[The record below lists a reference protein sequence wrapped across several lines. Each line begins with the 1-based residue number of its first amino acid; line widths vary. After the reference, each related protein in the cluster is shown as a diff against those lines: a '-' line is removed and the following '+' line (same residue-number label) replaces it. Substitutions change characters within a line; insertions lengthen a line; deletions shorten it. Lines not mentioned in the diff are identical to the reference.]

1 MEIAECKME
10 IDRQE
15 NGRFKC
21 TSCTRLGEYEG
32 MATSGNYERCL
43 NKRAREVCS
52 NTQSQCEC
60 CSDGISRNF
69 HSPSSVFSIFGQTM
83 QYKRSFFTCK
93 SLQMLTFT
101 VLFILLVRTDVC
113 NGFNLDI
120 TNPVEFRMPSNQ
132 PDSYFGYTVA
142 MFRTSTGQKW
152 VLVGAPRA
160 NSTFLPNSHK
170 PGALFRCPTVGV
182 CEELLIDSNDEE
194 ENNPRDSARYGE
206 FTRVFVNGRRDQW
219 LGASLDVDENRG
231 IVTCASRWF
240 NKLFETSGYYFM
252 NGMCYEVPL
261 DFQPSN
267 IIKIPA
273 LVDAEKQTTVVGA
286 NISKYNYGMGS
297 LGSSVHYTKEGS
309 NLLMGTPGLHTW
321 VGGFIDMRRD
331 GTNLITKYDEE
342 VPSEISEMAG
352 YSMSSGRYF
361 GNGQTF
367 YTIGAPRFNLRG
379 KVLLYEN
386 DRDNYFFERPFLVL
400 DGADQGLGEL
410 PMNVYFG
417 AVLCSVDVNADGTD
431 DLLVGAP
438 MYATGSEAHEAGTVL
453 VYLGMTNYM
462 FEPTRKPLFGSG
474 NAGARFGSAM
484 AALGD
489 INKDGYNDVVIGAPY
504 EDALQ
509 GAIYVY
515 NGCKT
520 GLWHHYSQRLPASDV
535 ASGLMA
541 FGAAFSKPRDMDD
554 DGVNDIAVGAYLSGH
569 AFLFAGRPV
578 INVDL
583 TLTPSV
589 NMIDTSASMT
599 FSVDVCLHFDYPSMT
614 FINIDV
620 KLSLDTFMADFSR
633 VAFEQTG
640 ERTRTFQVKVFS
652 GDRKCRTN
660 VALVKTTA
668 DLVTPVRIQAEY
680 SVANFASASG
690 HTPSVNKFSGDSP
703 DKNLL
708 VATKVLEFKKNC
720 PNNKCDTDLK
730 LSAEAIYVQHDDGSF
745 IIGVSDLELDITIS
759 KTGHPSY
766 GSNLFVAFPKSLQ
779 YQGVKQVNGDT
790 EVLCGFVELIDGA
803 GSGGNDDTDSLEYL
817 QRQLVPEMD
826 AEKEHMLGCSFG
838 NPMANDTGVRFKLA
852 MKVPEWTT
860 DTELNFRLNATT
872 LSNELN
878 PTDNTL
884 KTDIRVKNKVT
895 TTFKGVSHPSFVTI
909 RDASSHYEVSHV
921 YELRNQGPS
930 PLPASVINVAYPQVQ
945 RNGAVQF
952 KLNTTEWDCPPPC
965 MIKCQFIDQEDNVA
979 PSVFAANVGPSYS
992 VKKTS
997 SENIGEAKA
1006 LTSLSNT
1013 NCNKQRCSHYE
1024 CTITNIAPRQSAVV
1038 TLEYVAT
1045 GDILDKLGGGQVSIS
1060 SEAFVKFSQ
1069 LERLISET
1077 TQHISTVQTDLV
1089 PVSPPRRPVAWWIIL
1104 VSIVA
1109 GLLLIIIVA
1118 LILWKCGFFRRKQR
1132 EEMARMQHSG
1142 EVEKM
1147 LPGKGDTV
1155 GKSVKTPE

>member
-1 MEIAECKME
+1 
-10 IDRQE
+10 
-15 NGRFKC
+15 
-21 TSCTRLGEYEG
+21 
-32 MATSGNYERCL
+32 
-43 NKRAREVCS
+43 
-52 NTQSQCEC
+52 
-60 CSDGISRNF
+60 
-69 HSPSSVFSIFGQTM
+69 
-83 QYKRSFFTCK
+83 
-93 SLQMLTFT
+93 
-101 VLFILLVRTDVC
+101 
-113 NGFNLDI
+113 
-120 TNPVEFRMPSNQ
+120 
-132 PDSYFGYTVA
+132 
-142 MFRTSTGQKW
+142 

-453 VYLGMTNYM
+453 M

-474 NAGARFGSAM
+474 NAGA
-484 AALGD
+484 
-489 INKDGYNDVVIGAPY
+489 
-504 EDALQ
+504 
-509 GAIYVY
+509 
-515 NGCKT
+515 
-520 GLWHHYSQRLPASDV
+520 SQRLPASDV

-599 FSVDVCLHFDYPSMT
+599 FSVD
-614 FINIDV
+614 
-620 KLSLDTFMADFSR
+620 LSLDTFMADFSR

-838 NPMANDTGVRFKLA
+838 NPMANDTGLA

-1038 TLEYVAT
+1038 TLEYV
-1045 GDILDKLGGGQVSIS
+1045 
-1060 SEAFVKFSQ
+1060 
-1069 LERLISET
+1069 
-1077 TQHISTVQTDLV
+1077 QTDLV

>member
-1 MEIAECKME
+1 MYRAPQECVVLRRTE
-10 IDRQE
+10 LHRNVLCFD
-15 NGRFKC
+15 
-21 TSCTRLGEYEG
+21 
-32 MATSGNYERCL
+32 
-43 NKRAREVCS
+43 V
-52 NTQSQCEC
+52 QS
-60 CSDGISRNF
+60 
-69 HSPSSVFSIFGQTM
+69 
-83 QYKRSFFTCK
+83 
-93 SLQMLTFT
+93 
-101 VLFILLVRTDVC
+101 
-113 NGFNLDI
+113 
-120 TNPVEFRMPSNQ
+120 
-132 PDSYFGYTVA
+132 
-142 MFRTSTGQKW
+142 STGMCCVSTHRAPQGCVVFRRTELHMD
-152 VLVGAPRA
+152 VLCFDVHSSTGMCCVSTYRA
-160 NSTFLPNSHK
+160 TH
-170 PGALFRCPTVGV
+170 GCVVFRRT
-182 CEELLIDSNDEE
+182 ELHRGNDEE
-194 ENNPRDSARYGE
+194 ESNPRDSARYGE

-453 VYLGMTNYM
+453 VYLGMTNY
-462 FEPTRKPLFGSG
+462 
-474 NAGARFGSAM
+474 
-484 AALGD
+484 
-489 INKDGYNDVVIGAPY
+489 
-504 EDALQ
+504 
-509 GAIYVY
+509 
-515 NGCKT
+515 T

-554 DGVNDIAVGAYLSGH
+554 DGVND
-569 AFLFAGRPV
+569 
-578 INVDL
+578 
-583 TLTPSV
+583 
-589 NMIDTSASMT
+589 
-599 FSVDVCLHFDYPSMT
+599 
-614 FINIDV
+614 IDV

-997 SENIGEAKA
+997 SSENIGEAKA

-1045 GDILDKLGGGQVSIS
+1045 GDILDKLG
-1060 SEAFVKFSQ
+1060 
-1069 LERLISET
+1069 
-1077 TQHISTVQTDLV
+1077 
-1089 PVSPPRRPVAWWIIL
+1089 
-1104 VSIVA
+1104 
-1109 GLLLIIIVA
+1109 
-1118 LILWKCGFFRRKQR
+1118 CGFFRRKQR